1 MSDPVLDALAESAR
15 NRGLKLVRSR
25 IRTPGKR
32 RFGKVG
38 LTDETGK
45 PLFGMDAKG
54 PTAEPEEIEDYLR
67 NVDAKD
73 WGSSLDVALMPR
85 RKKPRKRIEAFEH
98 GAVPAETVRAAPPPP
113 LPKPAVREA
122 KPKD

>member
-54 PTAEPEEIEDYLR
+54 PTAEPEEIEDRTKVRCIMVGDDREFTFDIEEL
-67 NVDAKD
+67 
-73 WGSSLDVALMPR
+73 SPLDEEEFCPGCGQ
-85 RKKPRKRIEAFEH
+85 IGC
-98 GAVPAETVRAAPPPP
+98 GAYH
-113 LPKPAVREA
+113 
-122 KPKD
+122 